1 MSLVTTEFLRALY
14 NEAQSGT
21 YEHTSI
27 SFWGYLLSKVY
38 FAEDH
43 FYVDAQKPASPNDP
57 LRRVDEQVKYFEKGT
72 LKTRILCFHEGKK
85 PSANTDDMQVV
96 EGQAFEACATYCDF
110 AGINHVYALTTIG
123 TLARTW
129 KYSHGTRQLEPLF
142 GSAGL
147 LNRAAYVDADS
158 AHASQLDQT
167 FRHMKMIPPSEVAEL
182 QQPRHHVYATGSR

>member
-1 MSLVTTEFLRALY
+1 MSLITNGFLRTLY

-38 FAEDH
+38 FAEDR

-57 LRRVDEQVKYFEKGT
+57 LRRVDEQVKYFEHGT

-85 PSANTDDMQVV
+85 PGANTDDMRIV
-96 EGQAFEACATYCDF
+96 EGQAFEACATYCDS
-110 AGINHVYALTTIG
+110 AGITHVYALTTIG
-123 TLARTW
+123 IFARTW
-129 KYSHGTRQLEPLF
+129 KYSHDTRKLTPHF

-147 LNRAAYVDADS
+147 MNRAAYVDADS
-158 AHASQLDQT
+158 THAAQLDQS
-167 FRHMKMIPPSEVAEL
+167 FRHMKQFPPSEVAEP
-182 QQPRHHVYATGSR
+182 QQPGHYVYATGSG